1 MKTAAWMIFIFVMGI
16 AGIVIIN
23 IFGNITTTNQQDYT
37 LVKNA
42 TEAAMYDALDI
53 ASYRSGFY
61 LCSGS
66 GTTFTS
72 TSQYQ
77 IILNKDVDEK
87 TLASNGDCKLVVGEF
102 KISADVFSESILR
115 RFASNINNS
124 KSYKVTIQEVI
135 EYPPKVSVRVDTYN
149 SYNNEVENTETFETG
164 DFTIR
169 NQVDGILEK
178 IG

>member
-1 MKTAAWMIFIFVMGI
+1 MKTAGWMIFIFVMGI

-42 TEAAMYDALDI
+42 TEAAMYDAIDI

-61 LCSGS
+61 FCTRA

-77 IILNKDVDEK
+77 LVLNKNIDEEEFTK
-87 TLASNGDCKLVVGEF
+87 SGECRLIVGEF

-149 SYNNEVENTETFETG
+149 SYNNKIENTETFETG

-178 IG
+178 KD